1 MEKSKSEIL
10 HGPLPYT
17 HSDFCQKI
25 KLRDPTFPSPILHK
39 ISQIF
44 NKLHGVKQIEK
55 QHRIQIETDTIETID
70 QSNEA
75 DKHVNKI
82 YIKVDE
88 AAKANL
94 QLIIDIIEH
103 YKNKK

>member
-1 MEKSKSEIL
+1 MEISKSEIF
-10 HGPLPYT
+10 HARLPYT
-17 HSDFCQKI
+17 HSDFCKKM
-25 KLRDPTFPSPILHK
+25 KLSDPTFPSPILHK

-44 NKLHGVKQIEK
+44 NKLHGLKQIEK
-55 QHRIQIETDTIETID
+55 GHRIQIESSTIETIH

-88 AAKANL
+88 AAKANH